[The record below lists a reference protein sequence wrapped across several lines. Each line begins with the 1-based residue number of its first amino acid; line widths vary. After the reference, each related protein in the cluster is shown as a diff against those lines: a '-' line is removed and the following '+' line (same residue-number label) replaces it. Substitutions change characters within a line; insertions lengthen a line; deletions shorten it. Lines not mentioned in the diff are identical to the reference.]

1 MGKFGDI
8 FVYLRS
14 SSFLDSRWYA
24 VMRRRTRP
32 FNSDGAGNGKR
43 PESSSLPDGFTEGA
57 RDSDGVFELEPRL
70 EKGGREGRRIS
81 ILDGTESLMRKQPG
95 SQPFPSQ
102 PVAGMRRRHRYTQ

>member
-1 MGKFGDI
+1 MSGKFDS
-8 FVYLRS
+8 YLRS
-14 SSFLDSRWYA
+14 SSLFDSRWYA

-70 EKGGREGRRIS
+70 EKGGRGGGLVYWTAQS
-81 ILDGTESLMRKQPG
+81 
-95 SQPFPSQ
+95 
-102 PVAGMRRRHRYTQ
+102 H